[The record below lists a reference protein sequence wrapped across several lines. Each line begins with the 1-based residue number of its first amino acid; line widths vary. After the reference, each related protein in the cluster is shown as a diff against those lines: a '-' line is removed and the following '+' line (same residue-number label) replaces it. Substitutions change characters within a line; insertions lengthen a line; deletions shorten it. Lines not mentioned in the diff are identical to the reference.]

1 MLNFYSVWNMSWFVL
16 RYSSPEKIKH
26 VLSKADKALYISLLN
41 TALFGGFMAYIYP
54 RKLRYKLAGKVYQIE
69 FGLRF
74 MFIDLFTHQIP
85 LLIGHFQQKL
95 YLTGSSFYVY
105 PVMGAYRLF
114 IYKYHNNKHPYNLSE
129 KYAYCIPICFGVY
142 EIFSKNQHKVLL

>member
-41 TALFGGFMAYIYP
+41 TALFGGFMTYIYP

-85 LLIGHFQQKL
+85 
-95 YLTGSSFYVY
+95 YL
-105 PVMGAYRLF
+105 
-114 IYKYHNNKHPYNLSE
+114 
-129 KYAYCIPICFGVY
+129 
-142 EIFSKNQHKVLL
+142 